1 MKHGVLVNRRLF
13 LASGASALLAQQPLT
28 ALAADSVCKAPPAT
42 VNTNMRAEVAVSLR
56 EALKRAKSGG
66 SKRLTGLTRIDTVCQ
81 DDDYDILL
89 CGVAE
94 RGQPD
99 LYLDDLIV
107 AIRSANRKYGNIEP
121 GISLD
126 PDRSQTPGLDQISG
140 RDAAAKQ
147 QYLRMCSQQPQMV
160 RVDSLPRHSRV
171 TKVLVE
177 ADYRMKQVSQGTL
190 QLPVDPPLPGTF
202 TRRLNQSRQML
213 RAGTSTG
220 DWSSRRRFWFEPG
233 KFEYA
238 HDYRIAS
245 LQSAQVILSDADAN
259 ADAGAKSGN
268 EDPIAREFACDWT
281 ARMEET
287 IRAEPIWRDMYNI
300 YRHFAIGHILKEENL
315 LTYHITPL
323 IDAHQIDHVELPDS
337 LPGLGRWETLEE
349 TKGNRRVTLVSSV
362 CGGVSLGLT
371 KRVTGTRIS
380 SASNA
385 PSQMAL
391 LSRAVTL
398 SRPEKTSVS
407 WAVPATALQ
416 AAAKWYVEQEEKR
429 VQAERESE
437 ERKRKEADD
446 TKMGAMI
453 LAGFVATASFVGW
466 LMNRRNAR
474 PPPAM
479 AAIGSDLPSAPLVYV
494 PDEAKTPTAFA
505 GLRRNDPC
513 PCNSGKRYKHC
524 HGAHEAASDSD

>member
-1 MKHGVLVNRRLF
+1 MMHRVLVDRRGF
-13 LASGASALLAQQPLT
+13 LASGVSALVLQKP
-28 ALAADSVCKAPPAT
+28 LAAMAADKTCSVPAT
-42 VNTNMRAEVAVSLR
+42 VSKTDIRAEVAVSLR
-56 EALKRAKSGG
+56 EALKRAKAGG

-94 RGQPD
+94 KGQPD

-107 AIRSANRKYGNIEP
+107 AIRSADRKYGNIEP

-126 PDRSQTPGLDQISG
+126 PDRSQAPSLDQIAG

-147 QYLRMCSQQPQMV
+147 QYLRACSQQPQAV
-160 RVDSLPRHSRV
+160 RVDALPRHSRV

-202 TRRLNQSRQML
+202 ARRLNQSRQML

-238 HDYRIAS
+238 HDYQVAS

-259 ADAGAKSGN
+259 ADAGAKNGN

-281 ARMEET
+281 ARMEDT

-300 YRHFAIGHILKEENL
+300 YRHFAIAHMLKERSLHHYE
-315 LTYHITPL
+315 LTRL
-323 IDAHQIDHVELPDS
+323 IDAHQIDHVELPDT
-337 LPGLGRWETLEE
+337 LPGLGRWETIEE
-349 TKGNRRVTLVSSV
+349 TKGNRRMTLVSSV
-362 CGGVSLGLT
+362 CGGVSLGLAS
-371 KRVTGTRIS
+371 RVTATRVS
-380 SASNA
+380 SESNS

-391 LSRAVTL
+391 LSRAVML

-407 WAVPATALQ
+407 WTVPTTALQ
-416 AAAKWYVEQEEKR
+416 AAAKWYVEREEQR
-429 VQAERESE
+429 QQAARESE
-437 ERKRKEADD
+437 ERDRKQAND
-446 TKMGAMI
+446 TKMGIAM
-453 LAGFVATASFVGW
+453 LGGFVVTALFVGW
-466 LMNRRNAR
+466 LLNRRNA
-474 PPPAM
+474 PTPAM
-479 AAIGSDLPSAPLVYV
+479 ATAGSDASSASLSKMPE
-494 PDEAKTPTAFA
+494 EAETSGEFA

-524 HGAHEAASDSD
+524 HGAHEAT

>member
-1 MKHGVLVNRRLF
+1 MMHRVLVNRRGF
-13 LASGASALLAQQPLT
+13 LASGVSALVAQQPL
-28 ALAADSVCKAPPAT
+28 AAVAADSACKAPPAT
-42 VNTNMRAEVAVSLR
+42 AITDMRADVAVSLR

-66 SKRLTGLTRIDTVCQ
+66 PKRLTGLTRIDAVCR
-81 DDDYDILL
+81 DDDNDILL

-107 AIRSANRKYGNIEP
+107 AIRSADRKYGKIEP

-126 PDRSQTPGLDQISG
+126 PDRSQTPGLDQIAG

-160 RVDSLPRHSRV
+160 RVDALPRHSRV

-177 ADYRMKQVSQGTL
+177 ADYRMQQVSQGTL

-238 HDYRIAS
+238 HDYETAF
-245 LQSAQVILSDADAN
+245 LQSAQVILSDADAD

-300 YRHFAIGHILKEENL
+300 YRHFAIAHILKERNL
-315 LTYHITPL
+315 YAYDLTRL
-323 IDAHQIDHVELPDS
+323 IDAHEIDHVALPDS

-349 TKGNRRVTLVSSV
+349 AKGNRRLTLVSSV
-362 CGGVSLGLT
+362 CGGVSLGLASRLT
-371 KRVTGTRIS
+371 ANRVS
-380 SASNA
+380 SESKS

-391 LSRAVTL
+391 LSRAIVL
-398 SRPEKTSVS
+398 SRPEKSSVS
-407 WAVPATALQ
+407 WTVPPTALQ
-416 AAAKWYVEQEEKR
+416 AAAKWYVEREEQR
-429 VQAERESE
+429 LQAARESE
-437 ERKRKEADD
+437 EKERKEANDI
-446 TKMGAMI
+446 KMGMALLGGFVVTGI
-453 LAGFVATASFVGW
+453 LAGW
-466 LMNRRNAR
+466 LLNRRNA
-474 PPPAM
+474 PTPEL
-479 AAIGSDLPSAPLVYV
+479 AAAGPGASSTSLLKSPGEPGTSGEL
-494 PDEAKTPTAFA
+494 A
-505 GLRRNDPC
+505 GLRRNDLC
-513 PCNSGKRYKHC
+513 PCNSGKRFKHC
-524 HGAHEAASDSD
+524 HGAHEAT